1 VLWARS
7 LSSRCDLST
16 SFLCHYLLT
25 IPPHFSQSKTF
36 TTQPIAC
43 TSPTPRHTN
52 HESVLIQGPGLSSS
66 STSRDTYFAA
76 FDWSPDKEGLCVMG
90 SYDQSVRVC
99 VVTKLNK
106 L

>member
-1 VLWARS
+1 VCGHPLHSTIKRIFYEFRA
-7 LSSRCDLST
+7 LPPPAST
-16 SFLCHYLLT
+16 SCN
-25 IPPHFSQSKTF
+25 
-36 TTQPIAC
+36 A
-43 TSPTPRHTN
+43 R
-52 HESVLIQGPGLSSS
+52 
-66 STSRDTYFAA
+66 FAA

>member
-1 VLWARS
+1 MKGVMGTVTEL
-7 LSSRCDLST
+7 
-16 SFLCHYLLT
+16 
-25 IPPHFSQSKTF
+25 QSKTF
-36 TTQPIAC
+36 TTQPIA
-43 TSPTPRHTN
+43 S
-52 HESVLIQGPGLSSS
+52 
-66 STSRDTYFAA
+66 

>member
-1 VLWARS
+1 MLVVPALHWRAVAALRACVFE
-7 LSSRCDLST
+7 LHGDA
-16 SFLCHYLLT
+16 LC
-25 IPPHFSQSKTF
+25 
-36 TTQPIAC
+36 
-43 TSPTPRHTN
+43 
-52 HESVLIQGPGLSSS
+52 
-66 STSRDTYFAA
+66 AA